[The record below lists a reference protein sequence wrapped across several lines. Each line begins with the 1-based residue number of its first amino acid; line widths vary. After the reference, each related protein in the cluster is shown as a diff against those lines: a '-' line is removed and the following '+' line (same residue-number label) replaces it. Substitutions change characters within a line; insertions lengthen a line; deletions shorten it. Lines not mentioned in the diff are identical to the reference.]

1 MPKKKTRLIECPD
14 CYGGGIIGMT
24 DIQCR
29 RCRGEGQ
36 LKAHGNADAERETKT
51 KLYQNMK
58 EKSNRMWWQ

>member
-1 MPKKKTRLIECPD
+1 MTKKKTRLIECPD